1 MDPRARRS
9 GSTPS
14 PDHQSAVRER
24 TPSVPPEAASVPPRR
39 ASVPPEP
46 TNVPPRRASVPPPR
60 APSVPPPAPSIP
72 PRAQGTLPP
81 VSAGAARERLEKKLR
96 VAQALVQS
104 LPPGHVQGRLLQVAI
119 LRRDEALLDGVLA
132 SLGAAGKSVPPG
144 R

>member
-1 MDPRARRS
+1 
-9 GSTPS
+9 
-14 PDHQSAVRER
+14 VRER
-24 TPSVPPEAASVPPRR
+24 TPSVPPEAA
-39 ASVPPEP
+39 
-46 TNVPPRRASVPPPR
+46 NVPPRHASVPPPR

-81 VSAGAARERLEKKLR
+81 VSAGAGRERLEKKLR
-96 VAQALVQS
+96 VAQALAQS

>member
-24 TPSVPPEAASVPPRR
+24 TPSVPPEAAS
-39 ASVPPEP
+39 
-46 TNVPPRRASVPPPR
+46 VPPRRASVPPPR